1 MPGLTSYVNSTR
13 VLSAQV
19 GYAILQSKPQGYL
32 TDTQVQ
38 NAASAD
44 DLIANVNAA
53 VVAPG
58 AESPAQRQDIA
69 KALAVGKQIGDL
81 SDARVAAATSVNDL
95 AVTYTWVSED
105 PNASVTGHL
114 GPSFYS

>member
-1 MPGLTSYVNSTR
+1 MAGLTTYVNSTR
-13 VLSAQV
+13 QLSAQV

-32 TDTQVQ
+32 SDTQVQ
-38 NAASAD
+38 NATSAD

-58 AESPAQRQDIA
+58 AESPAQRLNIT

-105 PNASVTGHL
+105 ANASVTGHL
-114 GPSFYS
+114 GVGIYD